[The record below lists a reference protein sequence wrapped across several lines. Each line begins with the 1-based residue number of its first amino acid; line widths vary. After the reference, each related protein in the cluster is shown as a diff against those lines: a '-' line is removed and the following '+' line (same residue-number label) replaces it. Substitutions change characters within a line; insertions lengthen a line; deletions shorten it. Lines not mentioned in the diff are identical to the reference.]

1 MELRELT
8 IRDRDSI
15 ANLFRDVFAN
25 EPWNDDWSDRA
36 QLDAYI
42 HDLIGQ
48 DNSLTLGYLDGDHI
62 VALAMGHIKHW
73 FAGTE
78 YNVDELCV
86 DREMQGRG
94 IGSMFLGEMERWL
107 SERGITRIF
116 LQTDRDMPAY
126 VFYKHRGFREM
137 EEHVS
142 FVKEIRGCGCLSNG
156 K

>member
-1 MELRELT
+1 MELKELT
-8 IRDRDSI
+8 IQDGASI
-15 ANLFRDVFAN
+15 TNLFRSVFTN

-48 DNSLTLGYLDGDHI
+48 DNSLTLGYFDGDHI

-78 YNVDELCV
+78 YNIDELCV

-94 IGSMFLGEMERWL
+94 IGSMFLGEIERCL
-107 SERGITRIF
+107 SGRGITRIF
-116 LQTDRDMPAY
+116 LQTDRDMPAFA
-126 VFYKHRGFREM
+126 FYKHRGFQEM
-137 EEHVS
+137 EGHVS
-142 FVKEIRGCGCLSNG
+142 FVKKI
-156 K
+156 

>member
-8 IRDRDSI
+8 IKDRASI
-15 ANLFRDVFAN
+15 TDLFRSVFTN
-25 EPWNDDWSDRA
+25 EPWNDDWSDHA
-36 QLDAYI
+36 LLDAYI

-48 DNSLTLGYLDGDHI
+48 DNSLTLGYFDCDHI

-78 YNVDELCV
+78 YNIDELCV

-94 IGSMFLGEMERWL
+94 IGSMFLGEVERCL
-107 SERGITRIF
+107 SGRGITRIF

-126 VFYKHRGFREM
+126 AFYIHRGFREM
-137 EEHVS
+137 EGHVS
-142 FVKEIRGCGCLSNG
+142 FVKRI
-156 K
+156 

>member
-1 MELRELT
+1 MELKELKNQ
-8 IRDRDSI
+8 DRASI
-15 ANLFRDVFAN
+15 TNLFRSVFTN
-25 EPWNDDWSDRA
+25 EPWNDDWSDHA

-48 DNSLTLGYLDGDHI
+48 DNSLTLGYCDGDHI

-78 YNVDELCV
+78 YNIDEFCV
-86 DREMQGRG
+86 DRKMQGKG
-94 IGSMFLGEMERWL
+94 IGSMFLGEIECFL
-107 SERGITRIF
+107 SGRGITRIF

-126 VFYKHRGFREM
+126 AFYKHRGFREM

-142 FVKEIRGCGCLSNG
+142 LVKKI
-156 K
+156 

>member
-1 MELRELT
+1 MELKELT
-8 IRDRDSI
+8 IKDRGSI
-15 ANLFRDVFAN
+15 TNLFMSVFTN
-25 EPWNDDWSDRA
+25 EPWNDDWSDHA

-48 DNSLTLGYLDGDHI
+48 DNSLTLGYCDGNHI

-78 YNVDELCV
+78 YNIDELCV
-86 DREMQGRG
+86 DREMQGKG
-94 IGSMFLGEMERWL
+94 IGSIFLGEIERFL
-107 SERGITRIF
+107 STHGITRIF

-126 VFYKHRGFREM
+126 AFYIHRGFQELER
-137 EEHVS
+137 HVS
-142 FVKEIRGCGCLSNG
+142 FVKGLTDTNIT

>member
-1 MELRELT
+1 MELKELT
-8 IRDRDSI
+8 IQDRDSI
-15 ANLFRDVFAN
+15 TNLFRSVFTN
-25 EPWNDDWSDRA
+25 EPWNDDWSDQA

-48 DNSLTLGYLDGDHI
+48 NNSLTLGYIDGDHI

-78 YNVDELCV
+78 YNIDELCV

-94 IGSMFLGEMERWL
+94 IGSMFLGEMELFL

-116 LQTDRDMPAY
+116 LQTERDMPAY
-126 VFYKHRGFREM
+126 VFYMHKGFQEM
-137 EEHVS
+137 EGHVS
-142 FVKEIRGCGCLSNG
+142 LFRRVSAAGNWVE
-156 K
+156 